1 MKNHLMKITHL
12 TVISK
17 VMINQLFMLYYN
29 YYAVQ
34 FVTLSYV
41 TYDCNCDIGFFTEIN
56 GDFTVKINDGYY
68 SIQN

>member
-1 MKNHLMKITHL
+1 MKITHL

-34 FVTLSYV
+34 FVTISYV
-41 TYDCNCDIGFFTEIN
+41 TYDCNCDIGFYTEIS
-56 GDFTVKINDGYY
+56 GDFTVNVTESRKMVPNHT
-68 SIQN
+68 